1 MRDDDAASSAV
12 LPALLVGAGALAA
25 TVAAASRAPSN
36 APSNA
41 TPEHDGETWVWPLPS
56 WSGYPPAISD
66 GFGTWRTDASGKRIQ
81 HMGVDLMYARRGA
94 RDQVAAFP
102 PRTPHGSAGSFMP
115 DAVPVLAVRDASV
128 WSAARTSRGYA
139 VVLDHGPPWATFY
152 QHMSE
157 MFVEATQR
165 ARSGQRVRAGDVLGY
180 VGADPLDGEGLMHL
194 HFEVWYRGGPSA
206 AIDPDPLM
214 RSWLVLPMERGR
226 PVRVA

>member
-1 MRDDDAASSAV
+1 MRDDDAALSAV
-12 LPALLVGAGALAA
+12 LPALLVGAGALVA
-25 TVAAASRAPSN
+25 TVAASSRAPSN
-36 APSNA
+36 GPNG
-41 TPEHDGETWVWPLPS
+41 TTDDDGETWVWPLPS

-102 PRTPHGSAGSFMP
+102 PRTAHGSAGSFMP

-128 WSAARTSRGYA
+128 WSAAKTSRGYA

-165 ARSGQRVRAGDVLGY
+165 GRSGQRVRAGDVLGY

-206 AIDPDPLM
+206 AIDPTPLM
-214 RSWLVLPMERGR
+214 RSWLVLPMERRR
-226 PVRVA
+226 PVRIA